1 MIFHSFIVVTIWPQ
15 LLLLLPHCFVLYKTQ
30 STEHNPALHHN
41 NHGQR
46 SRTFN
51 LILHVHKV
59 IENSL
64 VDLFLAPLLPNWIP
78 LAGVLVCFIL
88 VSTYFDTALA
98 INYRNGRVSYDGN
111 WMSILGAYRRTG
123 R

>member
-1 MIFHSFIVVTIWPQ
+1 MF
-15 LLLLLPHCFVLYKTQ
+15 
-30 STEHNPALHHN
+30 
-41 NHGQR
+41 
-46 SRTFN
+46 
-51 LILHVHKV
+51 KV

-78 LAGVLVCFIL
+78 LVGVLVCFIL

-98 INYRNGRVSYDGN
+98 INYYRNGRVSYDGN